1 VLVYKRGAFSE
12 YESGGPPLGIMAGI
26 AYEQHDIALNGGALY
41 AFSDGATD
49 VRTAGGGRLGST
61 GVRELIARHATLA
74 PEPRLRGLLSD
85 LKHLKLVDDTTLLL
99 IEKPRAHNAQVLLEH
114 HMPARAEHLRD
125 MRNALRKLLDQLGI
139 EPALRDRLVL
149 AVDEACTNIIRH
161 AYGAEGHGG
170 IGLRVSRTDDV
181 LSFELTDDAPCV
193 DPTRMKPKPLGE
205 CRAGGLGIALI
216 DTVMDTWHVEP
227 ASSKCGNRLILRKRI
242 EDKGF
247 Q

>member
-1 VLVYKRGAFSE
+1 MPEPGDSLTVEARLENLARIRRFVEEACRR
-12 YESGGPPLGIMAGI
+12 AGI
-26 AYEQHDIALNGGALY
+26 DDSAC
-41 AFSDGATD
+41 F
-49 VRTAGGGRLGST
+49 
-61 GVRELIARHATLA
+61 
-74 PEPRLRGLLSD
+74 D
-85 LKHLKLVDDTTLLL
+85 LK
-99 IEKPRAHNAQVLLEH
+99 
-114 HMPARAEHLRD
+114 
-125 MRNALRKLLDQLGI
+125 
-139 EPALRDRLVL
+139 L

-170 IGLRVSRTDDV
+170 IGLRVSRADDV

-242 EDKGF
+242 EDKGYS
-247 Q
+247 

>member
-1 VLVYKRGAFSE
+1 
-12 YESGGPPLGIMAGI
+12 M
-26 AYEQHDIALNGGALY
+26 
-41 AFSDGATD
+41 
-49 VRTAGGGRLGST
+49 
-61 GVRELIARHATLA
+61 
-74 PEPRLRGLLSD
+74 
-85 LKHLKLVDDTTLLL
+85 
-99 IEKPRAHNAQVLLEH
+99 LLEH
-114 HMPARAEHLRD
+114 HMPARAEYLRD

-161 AYGAEGHGG
+161 AYGGECDGG
-170 IGLRVSRTDDV
+170 IGIRVSRADDV

-193 DPTRMKPKPLGE
+193 DPGRMRPKPLGE

-227 ASSKCGNRLILRKRI
+227 ASSRCGNRLILRKRI

-247 Q
+247 S